1 MKASMAKA
9 ARAFDA
15 LRIKREAESGAPAA
29 PEQAAPAAE
38 AAPVVEASTQE
49 VVAEAAPV
57 VEATNEEVVAQAAP
71 ETSAPVEPTENA

>member
-29 PEQAAPAAE
+29 PVQAAPAAE
-38 AAPVVEASTQE
+38 AAPVA
-49 VVAEAAPV
+49 
-57 VEATNEEVVAQAAP
+57 EATNEEVVAQAAP